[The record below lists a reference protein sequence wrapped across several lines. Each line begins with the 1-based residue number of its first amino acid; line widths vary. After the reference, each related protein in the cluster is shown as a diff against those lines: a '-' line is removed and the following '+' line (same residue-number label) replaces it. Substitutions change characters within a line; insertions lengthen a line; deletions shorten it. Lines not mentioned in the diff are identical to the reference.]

1 MRVIRLYVN
10 QNLVLNNE
18 LQLDDTTRHHAI
30 NVLRL
35 NKNSS
40 LLLFNGDGYDYPSE
54 ILAFNKK
61 AVEVKVTDQINAIK
75 ESPLVTNL
83 LLGVSKSSH
92 MDYAIQKTVEAGV
105 TNIYPVVTER
115 TIAKLSAKSKTN
127 KHQHWQRIIVSA
139 CEQCGRATLPMLH
152 DTTDLTCLKNLNTDE
167 RGFVLDSDSNNPLAK
182 FSQDAFTSVWLLVGP
197 EGGLT
202 RIEITRAQQ
211 KGYQA
216 VTFGPRVLRT
226 ETAALSAIVC
236 AQLLWG
242 DLAVMQSQLQN

>member
-10 QNLVLNNE
+10 QSLTLSNE

-40 LLLFNGDGYDYPSE
+40 LTLFNGDGYDYPCE

-61 AVEVKVTDQINAIK
+61 AVEVKVIDHIKAIK

-83 LLGVSKSSH
+83 LLGISKSSH
-92 MDYAIQKTVEAGV
+92 MDYAIQKSVEAGV
-105 TNIYPVVTER
+105 TNIYPIATER
-115 TIAKLSAKSKTN
+115 TVTKFSAKSKSN
-127 KHQHWQRIIVSA
+127 KYQHWQRIIISA
-139 CEQCGRATLPMLH
+139 CEQCGRATLPVLH
-152 DTTDLTCLKNLNTDE
+152 DTTDLSYLKNLENDE
-167 RGFVLDSDSNNPLAK
+167 RGFVLDANSNYPLAK
-182 FSQDAFTSVWLLVGP
+182 FSQDIFKSVWLLVGP

-202 RIEITRAQQ
+202 QVEISRAQQ
-211 KGYQA
+211 NGYQA
-216 VTFGPRVLRT
+216 VTCGPRVLRT

-242 DLAVMQSQLQN
+242 DLAVTQPQSQD